1 MRTLI
6 TFVVISFVVPGV
18 FAQSLKPEQVPAVV
32 VRGLHEKFPNTRSAT
47 WKLKTDG
54 NYEAEFT
61 RNRREI
67 AAKFDPS
74 GKWIETESAIRR
86 AELTAAVAATI
97 AHRFKGYRIVETQTV
112 VRLNQARLIYEV
124 HVANPVEIVKVQLYE
139 DGTIVTQSTKQK
151 AKP

>member
-1 MRTLI
+1 MRTVI
-6 TFVVISFVVPGV
+6 TFVIISLVVPGV
-18 FAQSLKPEQVPAVV
+18 FAQSLKPEQVSAVV

-74 GKWIETESAIRR
+74 GKWIEAEAAILHTP
-86 AELTAAVAATI
+86 LTAPVAPTRQHSIQDYQAV
-97 AHRFKGYRIVETQTV
+97 QT
-112 VRLNQARLIYEV
+112 
-124 HVANPVEIVKVQLYE
+124 
-139 DGTIVTQSTKQK
+139 
-151 AKP
+151 